1 MIKRIKSIIDGNPLD
16 VVKLKIKR
24 IFSYKNLNII
34 KNNAKIPIII
44 NNRDRLYN
52 LKKLLDYLESKNIN
66 EISIVDN
73 QSTYLPLL
81 EFYKKTN
88 YKIYRMQKNLGY
100 LSLWKTELYNKFK
113 KNYYVYTD
121 PDILPTSECPDDFLD
136 YFKNCLLKYKDIEK
150 VGFGLKIDDLPEN
163 DNKKKIISFEKKFW
177 EKKIDNNFFSAP
189 IDTTFALYRP
199 YSFGGYWLKSLRS
212 DKPYLARHLTWY
224 DDNDPKEDFF
234 YNKNI
239 NRNSS
244 FYSNN
249 RFLNY

>member
-16 VVKLKIKR
+16 VVKLKVKR

-44 NNRDRLYN
+44 NNRDRLYH

-113 KNYYVYTD
+113 KTIMF
-121 PDILPTSECPDDFLD
+121 ILILIF
-136 YFKNCLLKYKDIEK
+136 CLLQTAQMISWII
-150 VGFGLKIDDLPEN
+150 LKIV
-163 DNKKKIISFEKKFW
+163 
-177 EKKIDNNFFSAP
+177 
-189 IDTTFALYRP
+189 Y
-199 YSFGGYWLKSLRS
+199 
-212 DKPYLARHLTWY
+212 
-224 DDNDPKEDFF
+224 
-234 YNKNI
+234 
-239 NRNSS
+239 
-244 FYSNN
+244 
-249 RFLNY
+249 